1 VRSGEIFLSFEGRL
15 DRERWLGAAG
25 LFVATVVATYLATWL
40 LWRGSA
46 LSFSARE
53 AIRTFVQIALLV
65 PWFALDWKRFHD
77 IEHSG
82 RWAMI
87 CPSLII
93 LSRTWDWPAVAARA
107 GTTHEPIG
115 LALSW
120 LHLAVAAWLAY
131 ALAYRRGE
139 PGPNAYGPEPQ
150 PLSAA
155 GRGVSP
161 AS

>member
-40 LWRGSA
+40 LWRGGA

-107 GTTHEPIG
+107 GTAHEPIG

-120 LHLAVAAWLAY
+120 LHGVARLRLGLPAGGTRPERLRPRA
-131 ALAYRRGE
+131 AAIVSRG
-139 PGPNAYGPEPQ
+139 
-150 PLSAA
+150 SW
-155 GRGVSP
+155 R
-161 AS
+161 

>member
-25 LFVATVVATYLATWL
+25 LFAALVIATYLATWL
-40 LWRGSA
+40 LWRNGA
-46 LSFSARE
+46 LSFGACE

-77 IEHSG
+77 LGQSG

-93 LSRTWDWPAVAARA
+93 LSRVWGWPAVAARA
-107 GTTHEPIG
+107 GSLHEPVG
-115 LALSW
+115 TAMGW
-120 LHLAVAAWLAY
+120 AQLAVAAWLAY
-131 ALAYRRGE
+131 ALAYRRGT
-139 PGPNAYGPEPQ
+139 PGPNAYGPVPKMRSTSEADG
-150 PLSAA
+150 LTS
-155 GRGVSP
+155 
-161 AS
+161 